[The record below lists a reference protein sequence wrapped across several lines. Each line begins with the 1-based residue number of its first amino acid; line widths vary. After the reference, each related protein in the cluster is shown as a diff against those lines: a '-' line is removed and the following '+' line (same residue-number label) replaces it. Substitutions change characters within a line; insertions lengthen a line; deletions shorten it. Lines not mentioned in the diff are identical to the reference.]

1 MRMMEDRELVESLLT
16 YRPTVTIRTLDFRK
30 VPDIFMH
37 RDVTRRNFDA
47 PHPRTISTVGPRNLS
62 LKPRNVKNR
71 AKRLNKRIERL
82 DRELLGKPVEAWDLE
97 ELARGRPRNA
107 IGTFAGKPPPFVT
120 REVHEAAMSRFV
132 DMVKSDMSVQAIDAL
147 KVLNGLIT
155 SDEVDNRGRALVP
168 PATKLSAA
176 QFLIE
181 HIVGKPV
188 QRQQTDISVKLQGIL
203 GHVMINP
210 DMHNSKSYQI
220 AHYPGVTMP
229 IAELSDEHDEFIVD
243 AEQAIFVYT

>member
-1 MRMMEDRELVESLLT
+1 MRKMMEDPELVKSLLT
-16 YRPTVTIRTLDFRK
+16 YRPPVTIRELDFRK
-30 VPDIFMH
+30 VPDIFLH
-37 RDVTRRNFDA
+37 RDVTRQNFNA
-47 PHPRTISTVGPRNLS
+47 PHPRGARGRS
-62 LKPRNVKNR
+62 LKPRNVRGRARRLANR
-71 AKRLNKRIERL
+71 ITKM
-82 DRELLGKPVEAWDLE
+82 DQELLGKPVEEWDLE

-107 IGTFAGKPPPFVT
+107 IGTFAGAAPPFVT
-120 REVHEAAMSRFV
+120 REVHEAAMNRFA

-155 SDEVDNRGRALVP
+155 SDEVDNRGRPLVG
-168 PATKLSAA
+168 ATTKLSAA

-210 DMHNSKSYQI
+210 DMHNTKSYAV

-229 IAELSDEHDEFIVD
+229 IAELSDEHDD
-243 AEQAIFVYT
+243 FVIDSE